1 MNGTPRIQQVL
12 DCWHLH
18 SLSANGL
25 SWFLSSIRLY
35 RWTRSTHW
43 HSIDAHLRDM
53 FWISYASYIVR
64 TSGTNYIYK
73 QYLVTINLQENH
85 IFVQINWLF
94 SQFGRNIKP
103 QKSEREIRV
112 KQRERLLFCVNAY
125 LKKSIFLAQIK
136 ILAILSIKCATVQL
150 YLWMYDF

>member
-1 MNGTPRIQQVL
+1 
-12 DCWHLH
+12 
-18 SLSANGL
+18 
-25 SWFLSSIRLY
+25 
-35 RWTRSTHW
+35 
-43 HSIDAHLRDM
+43 M

-103 QKSEREIRV
+103 QKSERETRV
-112 KQRERLLFCVNAY
+112 KQRETAWTPIVLRERLF
-125 LKKSIFLAQIK
+125 KKKHIF
-136 ILAILSIKCATVQL
+136 
-150 YLWMYDF
+150 

>member
-1 MNGTPRIQQVL
+1 
-12 DCWHLH
+12 
-18 SLSANGL
+18 
-25 SWFLSSIRLY
+25 
-35 RWTRSTHW
+35 
-43 HSIDAHLRDM
+43 M

-103 QKSEREIRV
+103 QKSERETRV

-125 LKKSIFLAQIK
+125 LKKGIFFSPNQ
-136 ILAILSIKCATVQL
+136 
-150 YLWMYDF
+150 DFGNFEHQMCDCPALFVNVRFLV